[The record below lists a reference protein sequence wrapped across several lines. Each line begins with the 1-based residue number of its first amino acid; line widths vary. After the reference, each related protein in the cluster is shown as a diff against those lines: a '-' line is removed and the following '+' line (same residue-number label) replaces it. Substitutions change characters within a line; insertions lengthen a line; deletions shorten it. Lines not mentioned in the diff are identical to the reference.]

1 MTLQQLEY
9 IVAVD
14 KFKSFVQAAD
24 ACNVTQS
31 TLSSL
36 IQKLENELDI
46 VIFDRK
52 SRPIRTTDI
61 GEQMV
66 TQAKIALFNVRQMKE
81 MVQSERLKNT
91 GEINI
96 CITPTIAPYITP
108 RMFKYLKE
116 NYPKVKIR
124 AHEFTRDE
132 AIEKLKRAEVDVAIL
147 SLPRND
153 DDLLEIPLYKER
165 FVMYVSPKSSLYNK
179 SEIDMQSMP
188 RDHLWGLKEEVNLQR
203 QVPEIC
209 DLELEHSSVYEAG
222 NIPTLML
229 IVDENG
235 GFTTIPELHVN
246 LLREEYQKNVR
257 PLVNPELHRTVSIF
271 VRKDYVRERM
281 LNIIAESIKHII
293 PEYMLDEHIKKFTIK
308 L

>member
-91 GEINI
+91 GEINNKTERI
-96 CITPTIAPYITP
+96 
-108 RMFKYLKE
+108 
-116 NYPKVKIR
+116 KIILL
-124 AHEFTRDE
+124 
-132 AIEKLKRAEVDVAIL
+132 IEIMV
-147 SLPRND
+147 
-153 DDLLEIPLYKER
+153 
-165 FVMYVSPKSSLYNK
+165 
-179 SEIDMQSMP
+179 
-188 RDHLWGLKEEVNLQR
+188 
-203 QVPEIC
+203 
-209 DLELEHSSVYEAG
+209 
-222 NIPTLML
+222 
-229 IVDENG
+229 
-235 GFTTIPELHVN
+235 
-246 LLREEYQKNVR
+246 
-257 PLVNPELHRTVSIF
+257 
-271 VRKDYVRERM
+271 
-281 LNIIAESIKHII
+281 
-293 PEYMLDEHIKKFTIK
+293 
-308 L
+308 